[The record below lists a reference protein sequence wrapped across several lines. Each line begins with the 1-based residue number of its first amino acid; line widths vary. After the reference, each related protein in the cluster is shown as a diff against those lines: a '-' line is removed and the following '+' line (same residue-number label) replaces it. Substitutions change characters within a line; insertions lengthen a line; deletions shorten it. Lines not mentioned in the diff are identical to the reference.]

1 MSEIPLAVR
10 GINIDRILAG
20 GTMVNGE
27 FDGIRQE
34 EMYSSQVFSDCIG
47 TRAFPRL
54 VSRKTSCSC
63 HFDFVDPP

>member
-1 MSEIPLAVR
+1 
-10 GINIDRILAG
+10 
-20 GTMVNGE
+20 MVNGE